1 MATEKLWGW
10 ELTPEEMDVALE
22 VGAKAYLAAY
32 EAAYQKHK
40 SGEVVLYPNQFHVKA
55 KAITNA
61 AVRKVV
67 GWLQKHNYSS
77 DCESMDATDLF
88 VGEERW
94 AALKKEV
101 GL

>member
-55 KAITNA
+55 KAIADA
-61 AVRKVV
+61 AVKKVV
-67 GWLQKHNYSS
+67 GIFNERFQ
-77 DCESMDATDLF
+77 
-88 VGEERW
+88 VGTHTVLIVDIVTW
-94 AALKKEV
+94 TKLKQEV